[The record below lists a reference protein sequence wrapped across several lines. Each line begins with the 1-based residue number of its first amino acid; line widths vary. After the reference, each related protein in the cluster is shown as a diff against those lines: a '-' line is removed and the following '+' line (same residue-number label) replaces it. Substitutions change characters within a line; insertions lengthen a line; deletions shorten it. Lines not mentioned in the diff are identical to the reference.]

1 MLISNTMMTAYYLGW
16 KIILLRKSKNLSF
29 SGTYKYYLILL
40 PVLFLISNVFSKEI
54 IIEPGENAHERLQEA
69 MILMEEGDT
78 LLIKSGYYSFE
89 DGLSLDIDGVTVIG
103 EGMDKTILDFKNQ
116 QSGAQGLL
124 VTSNKVT
131 LKDFAI
137 LDAKGDALKV
147 IGAMG
152 INMINLRT
160 EWTGGPKST
169 NGAYGFYPVESE
181 DVLIDGCVAI
191 GASDAGIYVGQS
203 KNIIVRNSIAQY
215 NVAGIEIEN
224 SYYADVYNNLASHNT
239 GGILIFDLPDLPQQ
253 GGHHIRVFEN
263 QSIDNDTDNFAP
275 EGNIVGEVPR
285 GTGII
290 IMANSDVE
298 VFNNLLSGNGTVNL
312 SIVSYSDETDDP
324 NYYPHPK
331 RIQVHNNTYG
341 PAGFDPDIN
350 TGELAKT
357 LFEISNGNMPDIF
370 WDGVAP
376 LSQLIF
382 GQPEEEKLIISEDP
396 DVTFLTISAIKY
408 MMGFSNSTL
417 TDIDEFQGVINPL
430 QPIDIDGI

>member
-1 MLISNTMMTAYYLGW
+1 M
-16 KIILLRKSKNLSF
+16 KIISLKKSKNISSF
-29 SGTYKYYLILL
+29 GAFKHYLFLL
-40 PVLFLISNVFSKEI
+40 PALFLFTNVFSKEI

-69 MILMEEGDT
+69 MILMEEGDI

-147 IGAMG
+147 IGAEG

-253 GGHHIRVFEN
+253 GGHHIRVFDN

-298 VFNNLLSGNGTVNL
+298 VFNNLMSGNGTVNL
-312 SIVSYSDETDDP
+312 SIVSYSDDTDDP

-357 LFEISNGNMPDIF
+357 LFEISDGNMPDIF

-382 GQPEEEKLIISEDP
+382 GQPEEEKLIISEDE

-408 MMGFSNSTL
+408 MMGFSNPIL

-430 QPIDIDGI
+430 KPINIEGI

>member
-1 MLISNTMMTAYYLGW
+1 MYKRQITHRGIS
-16 KIILLRKSKNLSF
+16 IFLRKVKNNFLF
-29 SGTYKYYLILL
+29 EACILYVIAIFCVQL
-40 PVLFLISNVFSKEI
+40 YAKEI
-54 IIEPGENAHERLQEA
+54 VINPGENAQEELQEA
-69 MILMEEGDT
+69 LILMSEGDT
-78 LLIKSGYYSFE
+78 LLIKSGYYLFE
-89 DGLSLDIDGVTVIG
+89 DGLSLDVDNVTITG
-103 EGMDKTILDFKNQ
+103 EGLDKTILDFKNQ
-116 QSGAQGLL
+116 QSGAQGFL

-147 IGAMG
+147 IGSKG

-253 GGHHIRVFEN
+253 GGHHIRVFDN
-263 QSIDNDTDNFAP
+263 KSIDNDTDNFAP

-298 VFNNLLSGNGTVNL
+298 VFNNEMSGNGTVNL

-324 NYYPHPK
+324 NYYPHPR
-331 RIQVHNNTYG
+331 RIQVHNNIYG
-341 PAGFDPDIN
+341 PGGFDPDVE
-350 TGELAKT
+350 TGDLAKA
-357 LFEISNGNMPDIF
+357 LYEISDGNMPDIF
-370 WDGVAP
+370 WDGVVP
-376 LSQLIF
+376 ISQMIF
-382 GQPEEEKLIISEDP
+382 GQPDDDKLKVDENN
-396 DVTFLTISAIKY
+396 DVSFLTISPIKY
-408 MMGFSNSTL
+408 MLGFSNPIRTEKK
-417 TDIDEFQGVINPL
+417 EFKGVINPL
-430 QPIDIDGI
+430 EPIVIDGI

>member
-1 MLISNTMMTAYYLGW
+1 MILI
-16 KIILLRKSKNLSF
+16 
-29 SGTYKYYLILL
+29 
-40 PVLFLISNVFSKEI
+40 ISIQSYAKEI
-54 IIEPGENAHERLQEA
+54 IINPGENAQEELQEA
-69 MILMEEGDT
+69 LILMSEGDT
-78 LLIKSGYYSFE
+78 LIMRSGFYQFE
-89 DGLSLDIDGVTVIG
+89 DGISLDVDNVTVIG
-103 EGMDKTILDFKNQ
+103 EGMNETILDFKNQ
-116 QSGAQGLL
+116 QSGAQGFL

-147 IGAMG
+147 IGSKG

-181 DVLIDGCVAI
+181 DVLIDGCIAI

-253 GGHHIRVFEN
+253 GGHHIRVFDN
-263 QSIDNDTDNFAP
+263 KSIDNDTDNFAP

-298 VFNNLLSGNGTVNL
+298 IFNNVMSGNATVNL
-312 SIVSYSDETDDP
+312 SVVSYSDKTDDP
-324 NYYPHPK
+324 NYYPHPR
-331 RIQVHNNTYG
+331 RIQIHNNTFG
-341 PAGFDPDIN
+341 PGGFDPDIE
-350 TGELAKT
+350 TGELAKA
-357 LFEISNGNMPDIF
+357 LYEISNGNMPDIF
-370 WDGVAP
+370 WDGVVP
-376 LSQLIF
+376 ISQMIF
-382 GQPEEEKLIISEDP
+382 GQPNEDKLKMQENS
-396 DVTFLTISAIKY
+396 DVSFLTISPLKY
-408 MMGFSNSTL
+408 ILGFSNPIKTEKK
-417 TDIDEFQGVINPL
+417 EFTGAINPL
-430 QPIDIDGI
+430 EPIVINGIQQ